1 MDTQDQ
7 KRLLEKFYTDGSQ
20 LSPQELK
27 KLFLW
32 LNSKRGTREL
42 KQMLDNEWTKFE
54 EGNDAPVNTSKMLNE
69 IRDRIHRSKTGTRV
83 RRRIIRYI
91 PYAAAVLIAIITFAG
106 LQFYMGRPPGLS
118 HDVSL
123 FYEYGALTNTLK
135 RVVLPDGSKVVLF
148 PGSSLIIPEN
158 FKKAPVRSAKL
169 EGEAFFEI
177 ARNEKQPFVLHMG
190 GIGVEVLGTSFNA
203 SNYHDDTD
211 IEVVLKSGRVRLFQ
225 GDRLLQK
232 KEVVLKPD
240 HLARYVRGEDG
251 FTIEKA
257 DVERYTSWV
266 DGVLIFRDEPMKE
279 VFRKLERWYGVK
291 IEVLDPSVNEFI
303 YTATIKNES
312 LEQILR
318 LIEYTSPVKCRLIR
332 EQDQSI
338 TKIYI
343 QKNNDP
349 V

>member
-54 EGNDAPVNTSKMLNE
+54 DGNDAPVNTSKILNE
-69 IRDRIHRSKTGTRV
+69 IRDRIHRSKTGTRF

-106 LQFYMGRPPGLS
+106 LQFYMGRSGLGR
-118 HDVSL
+118 DASL
-123 FYEYGALTNTLK
+123 FYEYGALTNTPK

-148 PGSSLIIPEN
+148 PGSSLIVPEN
-158 FKKAPVRSAKL
+158 FKKASVRSAKL

-177 ARNEKQPFVLHMG
+177 ARDEKQPFVLHMG

-203 SNYHDDTD
+203 SNYPDDTD
-211 IEVVLKSGRVRLFQ
+211 IEVVLKSGKVRLFQ
-225 GDRLLQK
+225 ERRLLQE

-251 FTIEKA
+251 FTIEKT

-266 DGVLIFRDEPMKE
+266 DGVLIFRDDPMKL

-318 LIEYTSPVKCRLIR
+318 LIEYTSPVKCRLVR
-332 EQDQSI
+332 TQDQSVA
-338 TKIYI
+338 TVYI
-343 QKNNDP
+343 QKNNNP
-349 V
+349 L

>member
-1 MDTQDQ
+1 MDIQEQ
-7 KRLLEKFYTDGSQ
+7 KRLLEKFYTNGDQ

-32 LNSKRGTREL
+32 LNSERGNREMEH
-42 KQMLDNEWTKFE
+42 MLDHHWLKYED
-54 EGNDAPVNTSKMLNE
+54 GNGGLINTPKILQE
-69 IRDRIHRSKTGTRV
+69 IRARIHRKKVNSPVHKK
-83 RRRIIRYI
+83 IIQWI
-91 PYAAAVLIAIITFAG
+91 PYAAAVLIAVITFAG
-106 LQFYMGRPPGLS
+106 LQFYMGRPGLS
-118 HDVSL
+118 RDASL
-123 FYEYGALTNTLK
+123 FYEYGALTNTPK

-148 PGSSLIIPEN
+148 PGSSLIVPEN
-158 FKKAPVRSAKL
+158 FKKALVRSAKL

-190 GIGVEVLGTSFNA
+190 GIGLEVLGTSFNA
-203 SNYHDDTD
+203 SNYPDDTD
-211 IEVVLKSGRVRLFQ
+211 IEVVLKSGKVRLFQ
-225 GDRLLQK
+225 ESRLLQE

-266 DGVLIFRDEPMKE
+266 DGVLIFRDDPMKL

-291 IEVLDPSVNEFI
+291 IKVLDPSVNEFI

-318 LIEYTSPVKCRLIR
+318 LIEYTSPVKCTLVRT
-332 EQDQSI
+332 QDQSVA
-338 TKIYI
+338 TVYI

-349 V
+349 L

>member
-1 MDTQDQ
+1 MDTHDQ
-7 KRLLEKFYTDGSQ
+7 KNLIEKIYTDGDQ
-20 LSPQELK
+20 LSPSELK
-27 KLFLW
+27 KIFLL

-42 KQMLDNEWTKFE
+42 KQMLNNEWTKFE
-54 EGNDAPVNTSKMLNE
+54 DGNDTPVNTSKMRNE
-69 IRDRIHRSKTGTRV
+69 IRDRIHRSKAGTLV
-83 RRRIIRYI
+83 RRKISRFI
-91 PYAAAVLIAIITFAG
+91 PYAAAVLIAVITFAA
-106 LQFYMGRPPGLS
+106 LQFYMGRSGLS
-118 HDVSL
+118 HDAGL
-123 FYEYGALTNTLK
+123 FYEYGALTSTPN

-148 PGSSLIIPEN
+148 PGSSLIVPED
-158 FKKAPVRSAKL
+158 FEKSPVRSAKL

-177 ARNEKQPFVLHMG
+177 VRNEKQPFVLHMG

-203 SNYHDDTD
+203 SNYPDDTD
-211 IEVVLKSGRVRLFQ
+211 IEVVLKSGKVKLFQGNRLFQ
-225 GDRLLQK
+225 E

-257 DVERYTSWV
+257 DVGRYTSWV
-266 DGVLIFRDEPMKE
+266 DGVLIFRDDPMKV

-291 IEVLDPSVNEFI
+291 IQVLDPSVNEFI

-318 LIEYTSPVKCRLIR
+318 LIEYTSPVKCSLVRT
-332 EQDQSI
+332 QDQSI
-338 TKIYI
+338 ATVYI
-343 QKNNDP
+343 KKNNNP